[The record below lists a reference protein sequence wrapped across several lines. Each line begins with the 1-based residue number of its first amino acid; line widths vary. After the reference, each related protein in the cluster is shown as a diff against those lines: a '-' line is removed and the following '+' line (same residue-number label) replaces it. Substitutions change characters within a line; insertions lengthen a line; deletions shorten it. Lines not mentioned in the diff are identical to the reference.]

1 MNVLSVGKIAYDITI
16 PVDNYPVENSK
27 ILLRDRMEYSGGS
40 ACNVAFLL
48 NKWNCET
55 YFSGVIGY
63 DDYGNFIKKEL
74 ENNNIHTN
82 YLETNYEKRTTM
94 NIILVNRS
102 NSSRTIVAVEPEVNH
117 LRKNDFQESYDLIYS
132 DGYEYTATTNVIN
145 RNPNAISLLGGSI
158 NNGSDEKEIMAIAKN
173 VKYVTFSIDFA
184 ERQTKM
190 KADFNNPQ
198 TLLNIYKEL
207 KSKLPNT
214 NIIITLKNMGAMYQ
228 YNDEVK
234 VMPTISVQEVD
245 RTGAG
250 DIFDGALAYSLWKR
264 YDIEKAIR
272 IANIAAGLSTTK
284 YGVKNS
290 MPLLSEVINYYEQ
303 RFGSLDVIEQP
314 VAQEQ
319 SSIPVQTEQVNT
331 ASVQTNPQVQT
342 NIQQPTME
350 PTQNV
355 QTNQVQQTQVV
366 PPNVQ
371 QVQMQQQNMGQVQQ
385 QGMPNN
391 PS

>member
-102 NSSRTIVAVEPEVNH
+102 NFSRTIVAVEPEVNH

-173 VKYVTFSIDFA
+173 IKYVTFSIDFA

-342 NIQQPTME
+342 NIQQPT
-350 PTQNV
+350 QNV

-391 PS
+391 PT

>member
-173 VKYVTFSIDFA
+173 IKYVTFSIDFA

-342 NIQQPTME
+342 NIQQPT
-350 PTQNV
+350 QNV